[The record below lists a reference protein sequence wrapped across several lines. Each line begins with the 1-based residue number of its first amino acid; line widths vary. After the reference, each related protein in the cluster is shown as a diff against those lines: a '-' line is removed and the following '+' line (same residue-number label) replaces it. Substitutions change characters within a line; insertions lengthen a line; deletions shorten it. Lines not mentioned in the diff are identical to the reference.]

1 MSQII
6 FSIYFLFCDKKNPS
20 KQTRPTPRIWKWQSD
35 GSETQSLVRNRL
47 DSVSSWVQGQ
57 RSFPWTLTIKQ
68 PSCGCWRSY
77 WEPCKS
83 NYSGC
88 SQKGS
93 YLCTHTQLLVFKVFY
108 CLFPLNFTCVE
119 HSRLVHIETRFVW
132 FRTEWRGVWRKGSYG
147 ALAGRKGLN
156 DLAPH

>member
-1 MSQII
+1 MT
-6 FSIYFLFCDKKNPS
+6 KKILLS
-20 KQTRPTPRIWKWQSD
+20 KHDQRIWKWQSD

-93 YLCTHTQLLVFKVFY
+93 YLCTHTQLLVFKVCY

-156 DLAPH
+156 HLAPH

>member
-1 MSQII
+1 MT
-6 FSIYFLFCDKKNPS
+6 KKILLS
-20 KQTRPTPRIWKWQSD
+20 KHDQRIWKWQSD

-93 YLCTHTQLLVFKVFY
+93 YLCTHTQLLVFKVCY

-132 FRTEWRGVWRKGSYG
+132 FRTEWQGVWRKGSYG

-156 DLAPH
+156 HLAPH